1 MVPEGQS
8 VDADRIARQPDRR
21 KQVQGTKPDNRALLN
36 RLNRID
42 STEVIHMLRAGLLL
56 FTGVPFFSVLL
67 TSMLHF

>member
-1 MVPEGQS
+1 MVPEGPS

-21 KQVQGTKPDNRALLN
+21 KQVQGTKLDNRALLN

-42 STEVIHMLRAGLLL
+42 STEVTHMLRAGLLL